1 MVFLNGN
8 IIGLHCN
15 PSQLVDNLRLL
26 RRRGK
31 LNEFVSVFNDTK
43 RKSVFISSDGGR
55 LVRPLILVKDGVPL
69 LTKQDIDNLKV
80 NNAELEFGNF
90 VKRGLIEY
98 VDVNE

>member
-1 MVFLNGN
+1 M
-8 IIGLHCN
+8 
-15 PSQLVDNLRLL
+15 
-26 RRRGK
+26 
-31 LNEFVSVFNDTK
+31 NEFVSVFNDTK

-69 LTKQDIDNLKV
+69 LTRHDIDNLKV